1 MKIKNTF
8 KLIVSLALPLSL
20 GVIAGLY
27 TAEAVPEWYTSLNK
41 PSFNPPSFVFGPVWT
56 ILYLLLGFSFY
67 LIWSKPK
74 SKIRT
79 VSMEIY
85 FVQLLLNFAW
95 SFLFFYFHT
104 IGLALVD
111 IIFLMVSIVIMLI
124 LFFKINP
131 LASYL
136 NIPYLLWV
144 IFATALNAAYLN
156 LN

>member
-124 LFFKINP
+124 LFFKINT